1 MYVVIFRATLS
12 AVDEEYSATA
22 ACLREKAFRDYGC
35 VDFVSMSE
43 NGQEIALSYWRNLD
57 DIRRWRQD
65 SEHVQA
71 QQLGK
76 LKWYADFSVEIAT
89 LETVHEDRGSQ

>member
-1 MYVVIFRATLS
+1 MYVVIFRATL
-12 AVDEEYSATA
+12 AETDAAYSETA
-22 ACLREKAFRDYGC
+22 QRLRQKAFDQYGC